1 MKSALVTGAANGIG
15 ESVARM
21 AGARG
26 YRVGVMDVDAD
37 GAARVAATIP
47 GAVALSGDVRDEDAV
62 EAALDAFGGSPDLV
76 VNNAGIVR
84 FASLMDHTLEDWKLA
99 LDINLTGTFIVARAA
114 ARRMRDHG
122 GGSIV
127 NLASIN
133 AINPG
138 TGIGSYPAS
147 KAGVIRLTEQ
157 MSIEWAQY
165 GIRVNCVAPG
175 FIDGGMS
182 KAIYANPEIRRIR
195 GGAVPL
201 KRLGTCED
209 VAEAILWLASDAASY
224 ITGQNIA
231 IDGGVINSVI
241 ANLPRH

>member
-1 MKSALVTGAANGIG
+1 MNLERALTVFDRHARQADTDDPLALVQYLDLKTYLVGDINTKVDRA
-15 ESVARM
+15 SM
-21 AGARG
+21 AHS
-26 YRVGVMDVDAD
+26 
-37 GAARVAATIP
+37 
-47 GAVALSGDVRDEDAV
+47 LEVRE
-62 EAALDAFGGSPDLV
+62 P
-76 VNNAGIVR
+76 
-84 FASLMDHTLEDWKLA
+84 LMDHTLENWKLA

-114 ARRMRDHG
+114 ARRMREHG
-122 GGSIV
+122 GGNIV

-138 TGIGSYPAS
+138 IGIGSYPAS

-157 MSIEWAQY
+157 MSIEWAPY